1 MFAAYKKGQLLVM
14 SVKMDHSLKV
24 FGELQ
29 PNSWLIRQAVK
40 SSVKNHMPE
49 FFVERLQLVL
59 MEWPLLAELVLQ
71 DYSESLDRAT

>member
-1 MFAAYKKGQLLVM
+1 MFGAYKKGQLLAM
-14 SVKMDHSLKV
+14 SVMMDHSRKV
-24 FGELQ
+24 FVESQ
-29 PNSWLIRQAVK
+29 PNSWLIRLAVK

-59 MEWPLLAELVLQ
+59 MEWPLLAELVFQ